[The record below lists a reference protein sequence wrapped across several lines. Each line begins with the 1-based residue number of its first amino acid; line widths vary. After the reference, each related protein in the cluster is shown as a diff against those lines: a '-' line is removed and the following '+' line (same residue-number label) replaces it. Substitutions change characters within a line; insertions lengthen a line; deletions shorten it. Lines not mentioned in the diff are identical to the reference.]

1 MDLVVLSE
9 TATKKAIELGI
20 NYGPKLILAV
30 ITLIIGLKIVNA
42 INSMMGKALKGMDD
56 SLRPFLIGLVSTLLK
71 VVLIIAVAGMVGI
84 ETTSFVAVLGAAGL
98 AVGMALQGSLG
109 NFAGSVLILIFRPF
123 KVGDL
128 INAQGQLGVVKEIS
142 IFCTLLNTGDNRTII
157 IPNGALAG
165 GTIENLSSEALRR
178 VDMEFGIGYGDSIDE
193 AKQIISDTI
202 YSCDKVLKDP
212 ACDIFVSGHGDSA
225 VMIKVR
231 PWCKKEYY
239 WDVYIHAHE
248 QIKKNFDAN
257 KISIPFPQRDIH
269 VHQVNS

>member
-1 MDLVVLSE
+1 MDLVVLGE

-20 NYGPKLILAV
+20 NYGPKLVLAI
-30 ITLIIGLKIVNA
+30 ITLIIGLKVVNA
-42 INSMMGKALKGMDD
+42 INVMMGKALKGMDD
-56 SLRPFLIGLVSTLLK
+56 SLRPFLTGLVSTLLK
-71 VVLIIAVAGMVGI
+71 VVLVIAVA
-84 ETTSFVAVLGAAGL
+84 GAAGL

-269 VHQVNS
+269 LHQVNS